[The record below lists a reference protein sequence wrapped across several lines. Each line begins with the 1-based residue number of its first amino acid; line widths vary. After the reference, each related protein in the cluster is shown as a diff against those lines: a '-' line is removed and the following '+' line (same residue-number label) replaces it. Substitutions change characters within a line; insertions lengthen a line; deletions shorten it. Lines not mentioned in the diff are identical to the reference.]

1 MQRREFITLLGGA
14 AAAFWPLSARARRK
28 QLEKSLELACFGMQV
43 AALRKKGVISRDLSR
58 DYAISDT

>member
-14 AAAFWPLSARARRK
+14 AAAWPLSARAESSWK
-28 QLEKSLELACFGMQV
+28 NPSKLACFGMQV
-43 AALRKKGVISRDLSR
+43 ALRKKGAISRDSSR